1 VSEGRILVVD
11 DEPQIQRFLRPALI
25 AAGYEPLQAAT
36 AAEAE
41 RLVAIAAPDLM
52 ILDLGL
58 PDKDGKDVIRD
69 LRAWSSLPIIVL
81 SARDHEAEK
90 IEALNLGADDYV
102 EKPFGVGELIA
113 RTRTALRHR
122 RDDPV
127 VSAVIEADGLIIDTV
142 KRHISRNEVP
152 IHLTRKEYDLLIHM
166 ARHGGRVLTH
176 RQLLQAVWG
185 PAHIEDVHYLRV
197 FIGQLRAKVEQL
209 PAQPRIIRTE
219 PGVGYRFAE

>member
-142 KRHISRNEVP
+142 KRLISRNEVP

-176 RQLLQAVWG
+176 RQLLQAVWV

>member
-90 IEALNLGADDYV
+90 IEALNLGAADYV

-142 KRHISRNEVP
+142 KRLISRNEVP

>member
-142 KRHISRNEVP
+142 KRLISRNEVP

>member
-142 KRHISRNEVP
+142 KRLISRNEVP
-152 IHLTRKEYDLLIHM
+152 IHPTRKEYDLLIHM

>member
-1 VSEGRILVVD
+1 MSEGRILVVD